1 MQDDSGIY
9 RLHWNDDVH
18 FMRRIITMLLME
30 RQLSLSNRGSKSYSH
45 PCESLLMSGKASCQ
59 NFLCAPEKSQ

>member
-18 FMRRIITMLLME
+18 FMRRIIAMLLME
-30 RQLSLSNRGSKSYSH
+30 R
-45 PCESLLMSGKASCQ
+45 
-59 NFLCAPEKSQ
+59 